1 MRLTALKLA
10 RHLVYDPLLESYY
23 TFIQPGVPTVAKNS
37 HAGSARPD
45 DRLMSHTFRSRS
57 ALSLAVAVALG
68 LPTVVQAQT
77 APAAAPAQELE
88 EVVVTGIRAGITDA
102 IQVKADMQSI
112 VETISAEDIGKLPD
126 TSIADSIA
134 RLPGVTTQR
143 AEGRAS
149 LISIRGTDPGF
160 AVGLMNGR
168 EQVTTGDNRAI
179 EYDQYPSELINA
191 VVVYKT
197 PDSQLFAQGL
207 SGTIDLQT
215 IRPLDYGKQALVL
228 NARYEQNSQGDLGAN
243 SNDTGYRASFSYI
256 DQFMDGTLGVAV
268 GFARLDSPLATQAFG
283 TYEPWHA
290 KGVQDPNRSPG
301 VPADAYITDG
311 MKVRTDMGKNTR
323 DGYLATIEF
332 RPSESFGSI
341 LDLYYTDAS
350 QLNNAR
356 SLEVN
361 LSGYPAPCCDGP
373 FPPNTIF
380 GYSNPVIRSNTVVG
394 GDLNTVVPL
403 ARNFKFTT
411 DDTIFAGGWLNEFR
425 LNDEWQL
432 RAGSWLFEGDP
443 GPGAVRDERA
453 VRAADGQQPDS
464 AQRLRQRHVQP
475 AIGQDGAAHV
485 RARLRRSDERAGGPD
500 HLRCGLREEAAH

>member
-10 RHLVYDPLLESYY
+10 PHLVYDPLLESYY

-45 DRLMSHTFRSRS
+45 DRLMSHMFRSR
-57 ALSLAVAVALG
+57 AHCPLAVAVALG

-112 VETISAEDIGKLPD
+112 VEAISAEDIGKLPD

-228 NARYEQNSQGDLGAN
+228 NLRYEQNSQGDLGAG
-243 SNDTGYRASFSYI
+243 SSDTGYRAKLLVHRPVHGR
-256 DQFMDGTLGVAV
+256 Q
-268 GFARLDSPLATQAFG
+268 ARRRSRLRAPRLAARERRLRHLRALARENG
-283 TYEPWHA
+283 A
-290 KGVQDPNRSPG
+290 QDPNRSPG
-301 VPADAYITDG
+301 VPADAYVTDG
-311 MKVRTDMGKNTR
+311 MKVRTDMGTNTR

-350 QLNNAR
+350 QVNNAR

-361 LSGYPAPCCDGP
+361 LGGYPAPCCDGP
-373 FPPNTIF
+373 FPPSTIF
-380 GYSNPVIRSNTVVG
+380 GYSNPTIRSNTVVA

-411 DDTIFAGGWLNEFR
+411 DDT
-425 LNDEWQL
+425 
-432 RAGSWLFEGDP
+432 STS
-443 GPGAVRDERA
+443 
-453 VRAADGQQPDS
+453 RAAG
-464 AQRLRQRHVQP
+464 
-475 AIGQDGAAHV
+475 
-485 RARLRRSDERAGGPD
+485 
-500 HLRCGLREEAAH
+500 